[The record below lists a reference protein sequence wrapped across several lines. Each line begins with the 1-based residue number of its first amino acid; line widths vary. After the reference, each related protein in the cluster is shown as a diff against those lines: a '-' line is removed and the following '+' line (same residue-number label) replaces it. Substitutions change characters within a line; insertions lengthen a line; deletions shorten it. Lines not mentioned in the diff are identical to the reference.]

1 MAGTHRDRD
10 RDRVVFTANLV
21 VCIVSRTNRYDL
33 FYTYEHLADQW
44 KHFLLD
50 FAPALFHSVIL
61 IS

>member
-1 MAGTHRDRD
+1 MAGAHCD

-44 KHFLLD
+44 KHFFNSTLRQLY
-50 FAPALFHSVIL
+50 FISVIL

>member
-44 KHFLLD
+44 KHFFTRLCAS
-50 FAPALFHSVIL
+50 F
-61 IS
+61 ISFGHTH